1 MKYVHEVC
9 LLLWMQLGQFRGS
22 PSLAQEVQLRMG
34 NIMLYEFL
42 PNRAD
47 VKMQEVGASA
57 QFQELDEKEL

>member
-1 MKYVHEVC
+1 
-9 LLLWMQLGQFRGS
+9 MQLGQFRGS

-42 PNRAD
+42 PNWAD

-57 QFQELDEKEL
+57 QFQELDGKEL